1 MKTRAKG
8 ERWMNQKN
16 ADAYVV
22 VKKRTVITKPLA
34 TNDALGDSD
43 WVDVAKDIAQPDLVV
58 TAKPL
63 TTNDTLGDSGW
74 VGIAKDIGQPDFVDD
89 WQLVNA

>member
-1 MKTRAKG
+1 
-8 ERWMNQKN
+8 MNQRN

-22 VKKRTVITKPLA
+22 VKKRTITVKPLA
-34 TNDALGDSD
+34 TNDAVGDSD
-43 WVDVAKDIAQPDLVV
+43 WVDVAKDIDQPDLVV

-63 TTNDTLGDSGW
+63 STNDAPGDSDW
-74 VGIAKDIGQPDFVDD
+74 VGIAKDIGQLDFVDD

>member
-8 ERWMNQKN
+8 ERWMTQRN

-22 VKKRTVITKPLA
+22 VKKRTITVKPLA
-34 TNDALGDSD
+34 TNDAVGDSD
-43 WVDVAKDIAQPDLVV
+43 WVDVAKDIDQPDLVV

-63 TTNDTLGDSGW
+63 ATNDAPGDS
-74 VGIAKDIGQPDFVDD
+74 GIAKDIGQLDFVDD